1 MQCLILVEQT
11 ILQFPAQIDESS
23 TTFCVGDVAS
33 GTSCWGPYAQ
43 RFSAVGSDVLMVFLA
58 RANDDY

>member
-33 GTSCWGPYAQ
+33 GTSCWGSYAQ
-43 RFSAVGSDVLMVFLA
+43 RFSAVSSIVLMVFPA
-58 RANDDY
+58 CANNGY